1 LRLSALQSV
10 VPTADLDEG
19 FRDINWAL
27 LVGSIPRKAGM
38 VDKDLISSF
47 PVRVRGG
54 KWEIVQNVPINEFSR
69 AKIDASVNE
78 LREEKNLAM
87 DLLG

>member
-1 LRLSALQSV
+1 MEV
-10 VPTADLDEG
+10 TE
-19 FRDINWAL
+19 
-27 LVGSIPRKAGM
+27 

-47 PVRVRGG
+47 PVRVRAG

-78 LREEKNLAM
+78 LREEKNLVM